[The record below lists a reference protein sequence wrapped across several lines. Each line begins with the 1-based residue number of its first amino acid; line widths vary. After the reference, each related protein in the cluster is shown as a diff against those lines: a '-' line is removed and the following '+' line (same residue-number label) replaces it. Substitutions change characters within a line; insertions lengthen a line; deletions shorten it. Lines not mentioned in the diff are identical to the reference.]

1 MKNVLGLVAGLLPQV
16 MLLLLLGGR
25 FDLLGGWNH
34 TDAASGTLMLLFIVT
49 PLVAAAWWIVE
60 LLVYRASGKTGLHP
74 SPGRVW
80 LAAIVLVESLAID
93 LFILSQLRVH

>member
-1 MKNVLGLVAGLLPQV
+1 LKNILGLVAGLLPQV

-25 FDLLGGWNH
+25 LDLLGGWNN

-60 LLVYRASGKTGLHP
+60 LLAYRVSGKAGLHP

-80 LAAIVLVESLAID
+80 LAATVLVESLAID
-93 LFILSQLRVH
+93 LFILSQLRMH

>member
-1 MKNVLGLVAGLLPQV
+1 LKNILGLVAGLLPQV
-16 MLLLLLGGR
+16 ILLLLLGGR

-34 TDAASGTLMLLFIVT
+34 TDAASGTLMLLFVVT

-60 LLVYRASGKTGLHP
+60 LLAYRASAKTGLHP

-93 LFILSQLRVH
+93 LFILSQLEMH